1 MRLTRETLKRLTRK
15 RLVRFW
21 GRRYFVTPALV
32 AEKLGDGKKLIR
44 FEPMDTRPNY
54 YVVFVDS
61 SWNTSNWEPCKEHIC
76 DHLDEIRAAIR
87 EQYRERW
94 ETWYSDKAGREYHR
108 RNRFPALCDAS
119 GASWGEL
126 SQEDK

>member
-54 YVVFVDS
+54 
-61 SWNTSNWEPCKEHIC
+61 
-76 DHLDEIRAAIR
+76 
-87 EQYRERW
+87 
-94 ETWYSDKAGREYHR
+94 
-108 RNRFPALCDAS
+108 
-119 GASWGEL
+119 
-126 SQEDK
+126 